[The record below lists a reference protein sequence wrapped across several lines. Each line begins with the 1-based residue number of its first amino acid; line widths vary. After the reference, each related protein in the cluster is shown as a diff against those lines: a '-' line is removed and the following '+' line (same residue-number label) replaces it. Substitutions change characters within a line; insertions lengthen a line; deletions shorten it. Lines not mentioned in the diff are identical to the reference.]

1 MPEIFADAV
10 PPAEASVLDLAYGRI
25 RIHHD
30 ADVVRADDF
39 LDKQVVDADIHIQVV
54 EPPAVEIEAFRVTD
68 VVLGAAEGFP
78 PRRGGQVA
86 HRGHQA
92 TATHPPVGHALFG
105 FDAAVTDDHVPAN
118 KSFGHQRQP
127 FLGNGVTVLRR
138 EYQVL
143 VTRRFDPDRQGQL
156 DAVFVMALLP
166 DAGYVQVRHDK
177 AFFPQDLP
185 DLVVVAAID
194 QDDFEFVVLLS

>member
-1 MPEIFADAV
+1 MEPRSIGQGQQRRRCRRCREKQEPTGEFVADCPSGLCRIVTKSVPEIFADAV

-78 PRRGGQVA
+78 R
-86 HRGHQA
+86 
-92 TATHPPVGHALFG
+92 
-105 FDAAVTDDHVPAN
+105 
-118 KSFGHQRQP
+118 
-127 FLGNGVTVLRR
+127 
-138 EYQVL
+138 
-143 VTRRFDPDRQGQL
+143 
-156 DAVFVMALLP
+156 
-166 DAGYVQVRHDK
+166 
-177 AFFPQDLP
+177 
-185 DLVVVAAID
+185 VAAD
-194 QDDFEFVVLLS
+194 R